1 MVKKHS
7 ILHIVLM
14 VVAAAGLLVI
24 TGSFFMALGI
34 FILLVLAE
42 YIIIDRVAMSR
53 RKKEREEKDNAN
65 G

>member
-1 MVKKHS
+1 MKKHS